1 MIKTKDGYAK
11 VIGVTY
17 KGSPNHLLQSDGGAW
32 AVHTARNNEANKIV
46 RTDTSGYLNVGWINT
61 LSGNMNTTTID
72 RVYCSNDS
80 FVRYKTPA
88 NFFSTL
94 ANSGDDISITV
105 ASQNRV
111 LTVAYAKVAG
121 ELRSKGTK
129 APQTERTQ
137 ELGDVY
143 SYHLNASVSGGPTTY
158 AAVIGFGKGTAGT
171 VEIAGEWT
179 SGRGVWVR
187 ALRDTTDDWYKWD
200 KVLTQATYTSIT
212 DSRYYTKTQSD
223 ERFVNVTGDDMTG
236 NLKFTNVTGLI
247 QTSNTTSNY
256 TTLLKWYN
264 GDKASASGTYDAQIG
279 RHNTGHDGKGAI
291 TILPYPTTT
300 SPWDGSVGLYVGK
313 NMLKLDGKVV
323 LHSGN
328 YTSYFGYIG
337 KTKVQASSADQ
348 ALTGISSINGRLS
361 IAAESDQTRLGFG
374 AVHNVVFGEPGYA
387 HRIYYFRPSY
397 GSQGTTNTTIII
409 QNASAASSP
418 TWTTTHS
425 FDYNGTAIHVGH
437 TTAAGFKKK
446 DSSDSYVLLGGGG
459 HKKLSDIQ
467 AEYDGRYVNITGD
480 TMSGELSNTS
490 ANAFRLK
497 GSSYGVFFRNDNSH
511 FYILLTNSGNPT
523 GSYNSLRPFY
533 INLSSGRVTIGNGL
547 SVSGTIVGN
556 NTISG
561 TQLISTIAQGTAPL
575 KVSSDTMVS
584 KLHADLLDG
593 YHAST
598 LFSLLANDK
607 NQLSITIGGTNKK
620 LTVAYASQAGYLQSH
635 DTRSVKNTPAQFSS
649 GARFEF
655 KSNSTDGLSD
665 GGSYHGILHFKPSG
679 GTTDFSGGQTHQ
691 LGFTDGGN
699 LWMRTSTNSSTWGV
713 WKLILNQGTADG
725 RYVNV
730 PGDTMT
736 GKLSISINSSSSQSL
751 SLTNTT
757 DGWTYMTMGN
767 GTSGAKAAHIA
778 WKTTADG
785 AIPANA
791 YHIRPGCSVSIAAF
805 TSGAIYLASRLIID
819 STGRCYPINSNARR
833 TGMYGTYD
841 SYRIGHIWSMGTGYM
856 IPDNGANFGNLY
868 GLAYKHT
875 NNSTG
880 GTMAGGHQAVWCENG
895 TPKAALGANG
905 VWAAGGFYKAGS
917 NATHLLR
924 GDGGQ
929 AAFNWDGQTGQPTWL
944 WGGNSQHS
952 YYVYNPSN
960 FRVAYASDSD
970 KLDGYHSTAFLRYE
984 GWWTSGDGHNVNNA
998 TGMIFSYTSHGAPA
1012 HWGTTATFEYSR
1024 GSGYNLQLHGTGDN
1038 RLYFRNKSS
1047 DYGQKGW
1054 LRVVTSED
1062 SLKNPYSLTLQTNG
1076 STQTTYNGSSAKTFN
1091 VTVQNAGSG
1100 LLHNALTLTVANTT
1114 SNSGW
1119 SMINSSYNGFILK
1132 SIRTQGSAPNWIEGN
1147 YASGICFG
1155 GADTKG
1161 VISTAYGSPAI
1172 RFAGGNGSRPVWWI
1186 RIMGTNGATYNL
1198 ANMWTGTGYWANIAV
1213 STTSSTGTSPTFST
1227 CYTSNW
1233 FRSNGSTGWLNAT
1246 HGGGWYMSD
1255 TTYIRAHGN
1264 KRVYTA
1270 NADQYAFYTAGG
1282 MTAIKGFWH
1291 PSVNSNSYV
1300 LLAGGSY
1307 KQWSESSS
1315 NSTIVARSGSGN
1327 IYATYFNSNISN
1339 QDTMAV
1345 SSIYCSNDNFIRK
1358 MSLTAFKKQF
1368 AVLVPGQ
1375 IISLYTSSTVSAMF
1389 TSYTSGSRG
1398 KTNARYT
1405 VDGATYEVD
1414 LSKFILLTFTEQ
1426 TAIGIQR
1433 MYGNYTGAGTEGSN
1447 SHVISSYEMPAHRH
1461 FLGVRVAKWGDNGNY
1476 RNFPDFNGTQNVDG
1490 DYDNDPA
1497 RFMTRY
1503 AGAGISDNVYS
1514 WNVSTLGKTRQNN
1527 SAMDVRQRTY
1537 YAITMVYKP

>member
-32 AVHTARNNEANKIV
+32 EVHTARNNEANKIV

-61 LSGNMNTTTID
+61 LSGDIGSKDINK
-72 RVYCSNDS
+72 VFCSNDS

-94 ANSGDDISITV
+94 ANSGDDISVTV
-105 ASQNRV
+105 ASQNRK

-121 ELRSKGTK
+121 ELRSKGTE
-129 APQTERTQ
+129 APQTGRTQ
-137 ELGDVY
+137 TLGDVY

-223 ERFVNVTGDDMTG
+223 ERFVNVTGDNMTG
-236 NLKFTNVTGLI
+236 SLTILTDSVI
-247 QTSNTTSNY
+247 QWSRNTDY
-256 TTLLKWYN
+256 AKIHF
-264 GDKASASGTYDAQIG
+264 K
-279 RHNTGHDGKGAI
+279 NTGDGDADSYMGFETGDNGNEYFKFSGKSGSTLTQWMSIKSSGVTAKGFI
-291 TILPYPTTT
+291 KEG
-300 SPWDGSVGLYVGK
+300 SGDG
-313 NMLKLDGKVV
+313 
-323 LHSGN
+323 
-328 YTSYFGYIG
+328 
-337 KTKVQASSADQ
+337 
-348 ALTGISSINGRLS
+348 
-361 IAAESDQTRLGFG
+361 
-374 AVHNVVFGEPGYA
+374 
-387 HRIYYFRPSY
+387 
-397 GSQGTTNTTIII
+397 
-409 QNASAASSP
+409 
-418 TWTTTHS
+418 
-425 FDYNGTAIHVGH
+425 
-437 TTAAGFKKK
+437 
-446 DSSDSYVLLGGGG
+446 YVLLGGGG

-490 ANAFRLK
+490 TNAFRLRS
-497 GSSYGVFFRNDNSH
+497 SSYGVFFRNDNAN
-511 FYILLTNSGNPT
+511 FYILLTNSGDST

-575 KVSSDTMVS
+575 KVNSDTIVS

-607 NQLSITIGGTNKK
+607 NQLSITIGGTNRK
-620 LTVAYASQAGYLQSH
+620 LTVDFATKASYLTLTYCRDDSSPSNKGLWNTIKNGTSNPITNKVNFYTIYAA
-635 DTRSVKNTPAQFSS
+635 
-649 GARFEF
+649 
-655 KSNSTDGLSD
+655 D
-665 GGSYHGILHFKPSG
+665 GGPSSHGEMLEILSYNSNHWQPQLWFGSG
-679 GTTDFSGGQTHQ
+679 
-691 LGFTDGGN
+691 
-699 LWMRTSTNSSTWGV
+699 RTSNMYYRNKDYNNNTWGN
-713 WKLILNQGTADG
+713 WQTILTSLNYSGMLDG

-819 STGRCYPINSNARR
+819 STGRCYPINTNARR

-841 SYRIGHIWSMGTGYM
+841 STKIGHIWSMGTSYV

-880 GTMAGGHQAVWCENG
+880 GTMAGGHQAVWCDNG
-895 TPKAALGANG
+895 TPRAALGYSG

-917 NATHLLR
+917 TATHLLR

-929 AAFNWDGQTGQPTWL
+929 AAFNWSGQAGQPTWL
-944 WGGNSQHS
+944 WGGNSQHN

-960 FRVAYASDSD
+960 FKVAYATDSD

-984 GWWTSGDGHNVNNA
+984 GWWTDGDSHNVNNA
-998 TGMIFSYTSHGAPA
+998 TGMVFSYTSHGAPA

-1024 GSGYNLQLHGTGDN
+1024 GSSYNLQLHGTGDN

-1047 DYGQKGW
+1047 YYGQRGW

-1076 STQTTYNGSSAKTFN
+1076 STQTTYNGSSAKAFN

-1100 LLHNALTLTVANTT
+1100 LLHNALTLTLSNTT
-1114 SNSGW
+1114 SDSGW

-1147 YASGICFG
+1147 YAAGICFG

-1161 VISTAYGSPAI
+1161 VISTAYNSPAV
-1172 RFAGGNGSRPVWWI
+1172 RFAGGNGSRPVWWM
-1186 RIMGTNGATYNL
+1186 RITGTNGTTYNL
-1198 ANMWTGTGYWANIAV
+1198 ANMWTGTRYWANIAV

-1233 FRSNGSTGWLNAT
+1233 FRSRGNTGWYSET
-1246 HGGGWYMSD
+1246 HGGGWYMTD
-1255 TTYIRAHGN
+1255 TTYIRAYSN

-1270 NADQYAFYTAGG
+1270 NTEQYAFYTAGG
-1282 MTAIKGFWH
+1282 MTATKGFWH
-1291 PSVNSNSYV
+1291 PSANNNHV

-1315 NSTIVARSGSGN
+1315 NSTIVARNGSGH

-1339 QDTMAV
+1339 WDTMPV
-1345 SSIYCSNDNFIRK
+1345 SSIYCSSDNFIRK

-1375 IISLYTSSTVSAMF
+1375 IISLYTTSAINAMF

-1398 KTNARYT
+1398 KTDAKYV
-1405 VDGATYEVD
+1405 VDGTTYQVD

-1426 TAIGIQR
+1426 TAIGVQTVT
-1433 MYGNYTGAGTEGSN
+1433 GNYSTGYASGSN
-1447 SHVISSYEMPAHRH
+1447 SHVISNYEMPAHRH
-1461 FLGVRVAKWGDNGNY
+1461 FLGVRVAKWGDNGNN
-1476 RNFPDFNGTQNVDG
+1476 RNFPDFNGTQNVDE
-1490 DYDNDPA
+1490 DYDRDPA

-1514 WNVSTLGKTRQNN
+1514 WNVGTLGKSKIAN